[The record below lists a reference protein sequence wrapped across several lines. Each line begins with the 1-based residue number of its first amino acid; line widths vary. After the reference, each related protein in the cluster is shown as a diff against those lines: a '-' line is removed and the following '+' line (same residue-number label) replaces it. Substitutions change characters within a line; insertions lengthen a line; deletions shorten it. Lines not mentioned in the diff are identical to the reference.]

1 MPKLILKF
9 DDRELQE
16 CAVGTEPVSIGRRP
30 DNMIIIDHP
39 VVSAR
44 HARVFREG
52 DHYVIEDLRSTNGT
66 FVNQQPIARHTLSE
80 GDAVVVG
87 KHTLVFSL
95 AGELQPPED
104 GETAPLPAIDGV
116 PFVTFNQQHLSG
128 RDHARASQIDPIVPK
143 TAIPAA
149 PARTGFVRVT
159 SGTSDRSEYALM
171 AVTTLIGKSE
181 TAQIRISG
189 WLRPK
194 VAAAIARKGD
204 GFIVTP
210 MGAPVT
216 VNGEKVSNHKDLAD
230 GDRIEVSGL
239 TLEFRHSG

>member
-16 CAVGTEPVSIGRRP
+16 CGVGDEPVSIGRRP

-52 DHYVIEDLRSTNGT
+52 SHYVIEDLKSTNGT
-66 FVNQQPIARHTLSE
+66 FVNQKPIARHLLIE
-80 GDAVVVG
+80 GDTVVVG

-95 AGELQPPED
+95 AGGPQPVAAGD
-104 GETAPLPAIDGV
+104 APASLPPLDGV
-116 PFVTFNQQHLSG
+116 PFVTLNRTPSG
-128 RDHARASQIDPIVPK
+128 SRHTPASVDLMVPK
-143 TAIPAA
+143 TAVPTA
-149 PARTGFVRVT
+149 PARTGSVRVV
-159 SGTSDRSEYALM
+159 SGTSDRSEYALV
-171 AVTTLIGKSE
+171 AVTTIIGKSE
-181 TAQIRISG
+181 TAQIRTRG
-189 WLRPK
+189 WLKPK

-204 GFIVTP
+204 GFSVTP

-216 VNGEKVSNHKDLAD
+216 VNGAKVTSRRELVD

-239 TLEFRHSG
+239 TLEFTLSD